1 MSYISEEPT
10 IVLKKTAKQIQ
21 EDSYLRNKASSS
33 INQTQPQER
42 KVHNPEGA
50 HFHKI
55 AEHNDAGTI
64 PTVSMDVSKAIQ
76 KGRTE
81 KGMTQKDLAGKIN
94 EKPTLINDY
103 ESGKAI
109 PNAQVL
115 GKMERILGIKLRGKD
130 IGTPLRKN

>member
-1 MSYISEEPT
+1 MSYVNEEPT
-10 IVLKKTAKQIQ
+10 IILKKTAKQLEKDKSIVNRHQLESSIQ
-21 EDSYLRNKASSS
+21 EK
-33 INQTQPQER
+33 
-42 KVHNPEGA
+42 KVHIHNPEGA
-50 HFHKI
+50 HLHKI
-55 AEHNDAGTI
+55 SEYNDAGTI
-64 PTVSMDVSKAIQ
+64 PTVSMDVSKTIQ
-76 KGRTE
+76 KGRIE
-81 KGMTQKDLAGKIN
+81 KGLTQKDLAGKIN

>member
-1 MSYISEEPT
+1 MSYSSEEFT
-10 IVLKKTAKQIQ
+10 IVLKKTSKQIQ
-21 EDSYLRNKASSS
+21 EDPYLRNKASTS

-42 KVHNPEGA
+42 KIHNPEGA
-50 HFHKI
+50 HAYKI
-55 AEHNDAGTI
+55 SEYNDAGTI

-76 KGRTE
+76 KGRAD
-81 KGMTQKDLAGKIN
+81 KGFTQKDLAGKIN
-94 EKPTLINDY
+94 EKPAIINEY